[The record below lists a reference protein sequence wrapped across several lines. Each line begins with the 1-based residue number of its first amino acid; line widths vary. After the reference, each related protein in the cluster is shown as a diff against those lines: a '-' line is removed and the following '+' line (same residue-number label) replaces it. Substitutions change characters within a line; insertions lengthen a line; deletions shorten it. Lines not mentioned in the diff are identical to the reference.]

1 MIDIAQFHPQLVH
14 FVVALGVAGVILR
27 LVSLTGK
34 AAWTNPAATTL
45 LLVAAAT
52 SILAVK
58 SGAEAH
64 GPAERV
70 PGAREAVQEH
80 EELGE
85 RTRNLFLLVAAL
97 ELAAIAFKQRPE
109 LATRASASRRASAAS
124 RRRWSCTRRARRAGS
139 SSIPLPV
146 ALASG
151 AAIPADV
158 QRLLVA
164 GLYHQARA
172 ARAAG
177 NHVESARLIDEL
189 ALQRPGDPSIPFLQA
204 EAMIRDRQDF
214 SGALR
219 PPCGPESRLRQ
230 QQAQHP
236 EGHALQR
243 GLRFPGAAR
252 LRPRHAQGPGR
263 EIPQE
268 PRHRGGRRETPMT
281 ARGGWEC
288 APTRPPAYPPTPTA
302 YPPYPP
308 YPPSVHLAGPQARP
322 PK

>member
-1 MIDIAQFHPQLVH
+1 MCSPFPEGGAPPDWPKRLAQGPMIDIAQFHPQLVH

-34 AAWTNPAATTL
+34 FTWTNPAATTL
-45 LLVAAAT
+45 LLVAAAA

-70 PGAREAVQEH
+70 PGARETVEEH

-97 ELAAIAFKQRPE
+97 ELAAIAFKQRPNWQ
-109 LATRASASRRASAAS
+109 RGFR
-124 RRRWSCTRRARRAGS
+124 
-139 SSIPLPV
+139 V
-146 ALASG
+146 ASG
-151 AAIPADV
+151 IGGIAAAVVLYQAGEAGGKLVYSYAGGVGLRSGDPADV

-177 NHVESARLIDEL
+177 NHAEAARLVDEL

-214 SGALR
+214 SGALVLLAAQA
-219 PPCGPESRLRQ
+219 PDSANNRLNIQKGLLASEAYDSLGQPDSARVTL
-230 QQAQHP
+230 
-236 EGHALQR
+236 EALAAKFPKN
-243 GLRFPGAAR
+243 RFIAEAVAK
-252 LRPRHAQGPGR
+252 HQ
-263 EIPQE
+263 
-268 PRHRGGRRETPMT
+268 
-281 ARGGWEC
+281 
-288 APTRPPAYPPTPTA
+288 
-302 YPPYPP
+302 
-308 YPPSVHLAGPQARP
+308 
-322 PK
+322 

>member
-1 MIDIAQFHPQLVH
+1 MIEIAQFHPQLVH

-27 LVSLTGK
+27 LVSLSGK
-34 AAWTNPAATTL
+34 IAWTNPAATTL
-45 LLVAAAT
+45 LLVAAAA

-97 ELAAIAFKQRPE
+97 ELAAIAFRQRHNWQ
-109 LATRASASRRASAAS
+109 RGFR
-124 RRRWSCTRRARRAGS
+124 
-139 SSIPLPV
+139 V
-146 ALASG
+146 ASG
-151 AAIPADV
+151 IGGIAAAVTLYQAGEAGGKLVYSYAGGVGLRSGDPADV

-177 NHVESARLIDEL
+177 NHAESARLIDEL

-204 EAMIRDRQDF
+204 EAMIRDRHDWN
-214 SGALR
+214 GALVLLAAQS
-219 PPCGPESRLRQ
+219 PDSANIRLNIQKGLLTSEAFDSLGQPDSARVTLK
-230 QQAQHP
+230 
-236 EGHALQR
+236 ALAEKFPKN
-243 GLRFPGAAR
+243 RFIAEAVAK
-252 LRPRHAQGPGR
+252 HQ
-263 EIPQE
+263 
-268 PRHRGGRRETPMT
+268 
-281 ARGGWEC
+281 
-288 APTRPPAYPPTPTA
+288 
-302 YPPYPP
+302 
-308 YPPSVHLAGPQARP
+308 
-322 PK
+322 

>member
-1 MIDIAQFHPQLVH
+1 MFDIAQFHPQLVH

-27 LVSLTGK
+27 LVALTGK
-34 AAWTNPAATTL
+34 VSWTSPAATTL
-45 LLVAAAT
+45 LLVAAAA

-97 ELAAIAFKQRPE
+97 ELAAIAFKQRHNWQ
-109 LATRASASRRASAAS
+109 RGFR
-124 RRRWSCTRRARRAGS
+124 
-139 SSIPLPV
+139 V
-146 ALASG
+146 ASG
-151 AAIPADV
+151 IGGIAAAVTLYQAGEAGGKLVYSYAGGVGLRSGDPADV

-177 NHVESARLIDEL
+177 NHAEAARLIDEL

-214 SGALR
+214 SGALVLLAAQN
-219 PPCGPESRLRQ
+219 PDSGNIRLNIQKGLLASEALDSLGQPDSARATL
-230 QQAQHP
+230 QALAQKFP
-236 EGHALQR
+236 KNRGIAEAL
-243 GLRFPGAAR
+243 AR
-252 LRPRHAQGPGR
+252 HQ
-263 EIPQE
+263 
-268 PRHRGGRRETPMT
+268 
-281 ARGGWEC
+281 
-288 APTRPPAYPPTPTA
+288 
-302 YPPYPP
+302 
-308 YPPSVHLAGPQARP
+308 
-322 PK
+322 

>member
-1 MIDIAQFHPQLVH
+1 VFDIAQFHPQLVH
-14 FVVALGVAGVILR
+14 FVVALGVAGVFLR
-27 LVSLTGK
+27 LVALTGK
-34 AAWTNPAATTL
+34 VSWTSPAATTL
-45 LLVAAAT
+45 LLVAAAA

-97 ELAAIAFKQRPE
+97 ELAAIAFKQRHNWQ
-109 LATRASASRRASAAS
+109 RGFR
-124 RRRWSCTRRARRAGS
+124 
-139 SSIPLPV
+139 V
-146 ALASG
+146 ASG
-151 AAIPADV
+151 IGGIAAAVTLYQAGEAGGKLVYSYAGGVGLRSGDPADV

-177 NHVESARLIDEL
+177 NHAEAARLIDEL

-214 SGALR
+214 SGALVLLAAQN
-219 PPCGPESRLRQ
+219 PDSGNFRLNIQKGLLASEAFDSLGQPDSARVML
-230 QQAQHP
+230 QALAQKFP
-236 EGHALQR
+236 KNRGIAEAL
-243 GLRFPGAAR
+243 AR
-252 LRPRHAQGPGR
+252 HQ
-263 EIPQE
+263 
-268 PRHRGGRRETPMT
+268 
-281 ARGGWEC
+281 
-288 APTRPPAYPPTPTA
+288 
-302 YPPYPP
+302 
-308 YPPSVHLAGPQARP
+308 
-322 PK
+322 

>member
-1 MIDIAQFHPQLVH
+1 MIDIAHLHPQFVH

-27 LVSLTGK
+27 LVSLTGRL
-34 AAWTNPAATTL
+34 AWTNPAATTL

-97 ELAAIAFKQRPE
+97 ELAAIAFKQRPNWQ
-109 LATRASASRRASAAS
+109 RGFR
-124 RRRWSCTRRARRAGS
+124 
-139 SSIPLPV
+139 V
-146 ALASG
+146 ASG
-151 AAIPADV
+151 LSGIAAAFVLYQAGDAGGKLVYSYAGGVGLRSGDPADV

-177 NHVESARLIDEL
+177 NNAEAARLIDEL
-189 ALQRPGDPSIPFLQA
+189 ALQRPLDPSIPFLTI
-204 EAMIRDRQDF
+204 ESMIRDRHDWN
-214 SGALR
+214 GALVA
-219 PPCGPESRLRQ
+219 LA
-230 QQAQHP
+230 AQHP
-236 EGHALQR
+236 DSSNNRLNIQKGLLTSEAYDSLGQPDSARATLKALAEK
-243 GLRFPGAAR
+243 FPKNRAIAEAVAK
-252 LRPRHAQGPGR
+252 HQ
-263 EIPQE
+263 
-268 PRHRGGRRETPMT
+268 
-281 ARGGWEC
+281 
-288 APTRPPAYPPTPTA
+288 
-302 YPPYPP
+302 
-308 YPPSVHLAGPQARP
+308 
-322 PK
+322 